1 MTDTNGKTITIR
13 RQFNP
18 KSGNIDFFT
27 DIETGVDPALVAAL
41 AGVPPVNLSRGHN
54 RLYRLTMLSQ
64 HNGTGACWT
73 DGREIHTAARQDAY
87 VARCERDIN
96 AALAAA
102 GKAYAK
108 AIEARRFDTTP
119 VVVATLSA

>member
-27 DIETGVDPALVAAL
+27 DVDKGVDPALVAAL
-41 AGVPPVNLSRGHN
+41 DGQRVNLSRGRN
-54 RLYRLTMLSQ
+54 WQYTLMSLSN
-64 HNGTGACWT
+64 HNGAGACWT
-73 DGREIHTAARQDAY
+73 DGASYHTAADQAEY
-87 VARCERDIN
+87 TARCERDIN
-96 AALAAA
+96 AALVAA

-119 VVVATLSA
+119 VVVATRSA